1 MTSRA
6 RRGTARPHVAERPP
20 AVAAIPAR
28 GFARRLLADTGQA
41 TFGRVLS
48 LGVWTL
54 LVPRLLR
61 GLGAEGFALWS
72 LFFALTGYLSALDL
86 GFSQGTLRHVAAA
99 RARGDGGEAGEFA
112 LVGLLGYL
120 MLGAAWL
127 ALTPLL
133 REPVLDLLRI
143 APAHRAEAGAAFM
156 LGPIAFAFAGTA
168 MVMTTSLQ
176 GWGRFDLA
184 NGVTFASVLVQA
196 GGALWSLERGWGLL
210 GVIRFAVL
218 GAMVATLIG
227 FVLLRLGAH
236 GFRWGTPA
244 RARHRVREAMA
255 FGGPLQLSNIF
266 GVAHQQLDK
275 LLLSRYV
282 SLALVAP
289 YELGLRSSSVLG
301 SMPQQMLLA
310 LIPAASALH
319 ATGDAAG
326 LRAAYDRAARWVMA
340 ITAAIGAGFL
350 GGAPR
355 LLIAWLG
362 TPPAGAELC
371 LIGLTLAMV
380 VAMTTGTVTS
390 IARALGRTRYEA
402 EYSGLGL
409 GVHVVL
415 GLWLVPRFGLQG
427 ALISTLS
434 ANLLAT
440 TWYLIRFGR
449 VTGWGIGSV
458 FVRPTLEPLAVLAL
472 VSILGRQLANRLPV
486 GAGLVGWGWALI
498 AGAVP
503 ALVVLALLFATGF
516 LPLSELRAL
525 LRRAP
530 AVATPE
536 A

>member
-1 MTSRA
+1 M
-6 RRGTARPHVAERPP
+6 AERPP